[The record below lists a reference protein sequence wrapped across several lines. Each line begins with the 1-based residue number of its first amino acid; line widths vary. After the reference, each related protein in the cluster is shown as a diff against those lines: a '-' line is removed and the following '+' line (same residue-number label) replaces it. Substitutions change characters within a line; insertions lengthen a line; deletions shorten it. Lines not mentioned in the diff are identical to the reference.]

1 MRFWTL
7 LLLFGRSI
15 PRVLSP
21 NELNRSLNV
30 TNFGNSYREHM
41 RRAVDKQM
49 DILTQILPESTDTFD
64 LVEGVTKERDENY
77 TYVDSDMDLYNSE
90 TSDRISYA
98 SAGSGVGPNRVHYG
112 DGGYIC
118 PSYVSYVRPKR
129 AQNNDGLWKV
139 ILNLNDTYRGVD
151 YNQHIRIE
159 ECV

>member
-1 MRFWTL
+1 
-7 LLLFGRSI
+7 
-15 PRVLSP
+15 
-21 NELNRSLNV
+21 
-30 TNFGNSYREHM
+30 M

-64 LVEGVTKERDENY
+64 LVEGITKERDENY
-77 TYVDSDMDLYNSE
+77 TYIDADMDLYNADS
-90 TSDRISYA
+90 SDRRMSYTNNPN
-98 SAGSGVGPNRVHYG
+98 GHNGPKDGLNYK

-139 ILNLNDTYRGVD
+139 ILNLNETYRGVD